1 MLAKYLISI
10 SLLSA
15 AVILQSTLIRFVAIS
30 GVIPDLSLIILIYVA
45 NKNGRMVGQ
54 VGGFATGIIEDIISI
69 SPLGFHSLLRTL
81 IGFLYGL
88 TKGVVFLDPIL
99 MPVLLVIVG
108 TLLKGLLAGL
118 IGLLFSVTT
127 VFPSLF
133 SGGFFIEM
141 GYNAFIAPFLF
152 GLLGLIKPLKPRPG
166 REEL

>member
-1 MLAKYLISI
+1 MIIKYLISI
-10 SLLSA
+10 SLLST

-45 NKNGRMVGQ
+45 NKNGRMIGQ
-54 VGGFATGIIEDIISI
+54 VDGFAAGLVEDIISI

-81 IGFLYGL
+81 IGFFYGL

-99 MPVLLVIVG
+99 MPVVLVIVG

-118 IGLLFSVTT
+118 IGLLFSVST
-127 VFPSLF
+127 VFPALF

-152 GLLGLIKPLKPRPG
+152 GLLSLIKPLKPRPG